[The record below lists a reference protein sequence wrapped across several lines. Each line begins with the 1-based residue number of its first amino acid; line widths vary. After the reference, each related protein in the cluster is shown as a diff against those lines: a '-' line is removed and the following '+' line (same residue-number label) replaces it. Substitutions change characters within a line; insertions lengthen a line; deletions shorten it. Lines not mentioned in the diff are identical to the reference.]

1 MKSPTRSEQ
10 INVSKQNSYGG
21 NQAFLYVLFSLLCI
35 LIFYPAYFRGLFFED
50 EQFKTY
56 LFSFIL
62 FSVFAIYKVTKGTTF
77 QFNNFLDYSLLGL
90 VAMYIVSIVVA
101 VTYRLAV
108 SEALK
113 YINYFVIFLLV
124 KELVDSKLKI
134 NILLNILLVSIT
146 GVAFLGI
153 GAATG
158 TFTYNGAYSAVEIER
173 WINSSL

>member
-62 FSVFAIYKVTKGTTF
+62 FSVFAMVLI
-77 QFNNFLDYSLLGL
+77 QLWRLNDGL
-90 VAMYIVSIVVA
+90 
-101 VTYRLAV
+101 TLRC
-108 SEALK
+108 
-113 YINYFVIFLLV
+113 
-124 KELVDSKLKI
+124 
-134 NILLNILLVSIT
+134 NIIMHL
-146 GVAFLGI
+146 
-153 GAATG
+153 
-158 TFTYNGAYSAVEIER
+158 EH
-173 WINSSL
+173 W